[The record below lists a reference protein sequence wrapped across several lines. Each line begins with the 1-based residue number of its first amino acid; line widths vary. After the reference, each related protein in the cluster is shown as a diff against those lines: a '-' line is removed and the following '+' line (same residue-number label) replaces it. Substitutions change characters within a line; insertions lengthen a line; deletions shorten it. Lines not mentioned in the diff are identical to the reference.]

1 MPLIRLTDVEKVY
14 QMDGVEVRALRG
26 ISLTIEPGEFV
37 AIMGPSGSGKST
49 CMNIIGLLDRPTA
62 GTYLFEGQDIT
73 RLDDVALARL
83 RNQRLGFV
91 FQSFNLLPRTPAV
104 ENVELPMIYAGTP
117 DRRAKALG
125 ALEAVNLK
133 ARAGHMPTQLS
144 GGEQQRVAI
153 ARALVMAPS
162 IILADEPTGNLD
174 TTTSGE
180 IMTLLENLSRKGI
193 TIVMVT
199 HEADIAAHARRFI
212 QFRDGRI
219 VRDDHA
225 HRRVVTPGGPPR

>member
-1 MPLIRLTDVEKVY
+1 
-14 QMDGVEVRALRG
+14 
-26 ISLTIEPGEFV
+26 
-37 AIMGPSGSGKST
+37 
-49 CMNIIGLLDRPTA
+49 
-62 GTYLFEGQDIT
+62 
-73 RLDDVALARL
+73 
-83 RNQRLGFV
+83 
-91 FQSFNLLPRTPAV
+91 
-104 ENVELPMIYAGTP
+104 
-117 DRRAKALG
+117 
-125 ALEAVNLK
+125 
-133 ARAGHMPTQLS
+133 MPTQLS

-153 ARALVMAPS
+153 ARALVMSPS

-199 HEADIAAHARRFI
+199 HESDIAAHARRFI

-225 HRRVVTPGGPPR
+225 HRRAFAPGGPPR